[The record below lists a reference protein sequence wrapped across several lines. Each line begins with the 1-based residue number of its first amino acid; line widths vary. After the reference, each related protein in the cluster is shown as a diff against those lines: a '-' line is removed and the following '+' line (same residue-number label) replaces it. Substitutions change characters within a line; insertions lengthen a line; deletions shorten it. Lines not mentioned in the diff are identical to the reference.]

1 MGDCKM
7 LQNLALKDFI
17 DELGSKSPAPGG
29 GSIAALSASLASA
42 LASMVFNLTIGKK
55 EYMEYDESLKEKVD
69 DSFKEVN
76 LYKAEFLELME
87 RDTNA
92 FLSLMEAFKM
102 PKTTEDEIRSRKEK
116 IAEGNKE
123 ALEIPLQVAE
133 KAYKIYDHIYTAV
146 QYGNKNA
153 VSDAG
158 VAASLVETAIEGAIL
173 NVKINIMGLKDEE
186 RKEELKNKCK
196 YLLENGKKKKE
207 EIMGIIESKLV

>member
-1 MGDCKM
+1 M
-7 LQNLALKDFI
+7 LQNLTLKDFI

-55 EYMEYDESLKEKVD
+55 EYIEYDESLKEKVD

-76 LYKAEFLELME
+76 LYKEEFLELME

-102 PKTTEDEIRSRKEK
+102 PKTTEDEIKARKEK
-116 IAEGNKE
+116 IAEGNKQS
-123 ALEIPLQVAE
+123 LDIPLQVAE
-133 KAYKIYDHIYTAV
+133 KAYKLYDHIYIAV
-146 QYGNKNA
+146 QHGNKNA

-186 RKEELKNKCK
+186 RKQEFKDKCK
-196 YLLENGKKKKE
+196 YLLENSKKKKE

>member
-1 MGDCKM
+1 M
-7 LQNLALKDFI
+7 LQNLTLKDFI

-55 EYMEYDESLKEKVD
+55 EYMEYDELLKEKID
-69 DSFKEVN
+69 DSFKGVN
-76 LYKAEFLELME
+76 SCKEEFLELME

-123 ALEIPLQVAE
+123 SLEIPLQVAE
-133 KAYKIYDHIYTAV
+133 KAYKLYDHIYIAV

-186 RKEELKNKCK
+186 RKQEFKDKCK
-196 YLLENGKKKKE
+196 YLLENSKKKKE

>member
-1 MGDCKM
+1 M
-7 LQNLALKDFI
+7 LQNLTLKDFI

-55 EYMEYDESLKEKVD
+55 EYMEYDELLKERIG
-69 DSFKEVN
+69 DSFKGVN
-76 LYKAEFLELME
+76 SCKEEFLELME

-123 ALEIPLQVAE
+123 SLEIPLQVAE
-133 KAYKIYDHIYTAV
+133 KAYKLYDHIYIAV

-186 RKEELKNKCK
+186 RKQEFKDKCK
-196 YLLENGKKKKE
+196 YLLENSKKKKE

>member
-1 MGDCKM
+1 M

-69 DSFKEVN
+69 DSFDEVN
-76 LYKAEFLELME
+76 LYKVEFLELME

-116 IAEGNKE
+116 IAEGNRE

-133 KAYKIYDHIYTAV
+133 KAYKFYYHIYTAV

-196 YLLENGKKKKE
+196 YLLENSKKKKE
-207 EIMGIIESKLV
+207 EIMRIIESKLV

>member
-1 MGDCKM
+1 M

-76 LYKAEFLELME
+76 LYKVELLELME

-133 KAYKIYDHIYTAV
+133 KAYKLYDHIYIAV
-146 QYGNKNA
+146 QHGNKNA

-186 RKEELKNKCK
+186 RKQEFKDKCK
-196 YLLENGKKKKE
+196 YLLENSKKKKE

>member
-1 MGDCKM
+1 M

-69 DSFKEVN
+69 DSFNEVN
-76 LYKAEFLELME
+76 LYKVEFLELME

-133 KAYKIYDHIYTAV
+133 KAYKLYDHIYIAV

-196 YLLENGKKKKE
+196 YLLENSKKKKE